1 VEETAP
7 SKEQWAQEQRA
18 EARAAAPAK
27 KAPPPRPAAALDPG
41 PSLRRRIIASKPEP
55 EPDGPKEVLVI
66 ASRLKNFIKQ
76 AHDLNCSDGVLE
88 PLSEEVRRLAG
99 RAARNAAE
107 DGRKTIL
114 ERDFDFLKR

>member
-1 VEETAP
+1 
-7 SKEQWAQEQRA
+7 
-18 EARAAAPAK
+18 
-27 KAPPPRPAAALDPG
+27 
-41 PSLRRRIIASKPEP
+41 
-55 EPDGPKEVLVI
+55 VI